1 MSHRH
6 QQHTERKSASC
17 NHRHKIIIRI
27 NITNTMIYFW
37 PLAPWVMEMLKVS
50 WRFPH
55 EGLTL
60 TRTLR
65 RLWILFSIIVIV
77 SLLVWMVII
86 RMAVMMMKSLT
97 WHKSWPVEEALL
109 WTEAKAA
116 EPVDGARAGLRVW
129 KILPLC
135 LIFSMI
141 VVILV
146 VFEKMA
152 TKPLEWGDHVVAIF
166 YDDGDDGWLTSAVNS
181 KSLSTN
187 ICGSLFTHWKA
198 NITGF
203 LVIGMLQGG
212 YWLSCD

>member
-1 MSHRH
+1 
-6 QQHTERKSASC
+6 
-17 NHRHKIIIRI
+17 
-27 NITNTMIYFW
+27 
-37 PLAPWVMEMLKVS
+37 
-50 WRFPH
+50 
-55 EGLTL
+55 
-60 TRTLR
+60 
-65 RLWILFSIIVIV
+65 
-77 SLLVWMVII
+77 
-86 RMAVMMMKSLT
+86 MMKSLT
-97 WHKSWPVEEALL
+97 WLKSWPVEEALL

-166 YDDGDDGWLTSAVNS
+166 YDDGVDGWLTSAVNS

-203 LVIGMLQGG
+203 LVIGMLQDGILIKLQVLEDIYCRTSFRLLDTLRWG
-212 YWLSCD
+212 WVGKGALSKTKLNFWLKILSIIALWTQILFSRSGFSSQWWRWRWCNTYWSGQRQALWR